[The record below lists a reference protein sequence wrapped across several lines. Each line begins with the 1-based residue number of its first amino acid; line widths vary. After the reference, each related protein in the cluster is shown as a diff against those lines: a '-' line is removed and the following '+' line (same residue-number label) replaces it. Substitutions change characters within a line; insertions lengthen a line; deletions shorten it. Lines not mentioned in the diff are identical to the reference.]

1 MEYTDTHKEVA
12 KKINTLWKSKYKV
25 MKKSDYT
32 ITYTDRVIDEITN
45 DLFED
50 LVLITDE
57 YYDGE
62 FFLKD
67 YDFSL
72 HDLKGKT
79 YKEIIFY
86 LAECYGTYMSEA
98 QAQDSQMAEQN
109 SHTI

>member
-1 MEYTDTHKEVA
+1 MEYTSTHKEVA
-12 KKINTLWKSKYKV
+12 KKINNLWKSKYKV
-25 MKKSDYT
+25 MKKSNYT

-50 LVLITDE
+50 LVLITDKD
-57 YYDGE
+57 YDGE

-86 LAECYGTYMSEA
+86 LANCYATYMSEA
-98 QAQDSQMAEQN
+98 QAQDAQMAEQN

>member
-1 MEYTDTHKEVA
+1 MEYTSTHKEVA

-25 MKKSDYT
+25 NKKSDYT

-57 YYDGE
+57 YNDGE

-67 YDFSL
+67 YDYSFN
-72 HDLKGKT
+72 DLKGKT

-98 QAQDSQMAEQN
+98 QAQDAQMEEQN

>member
-1 MEYTDTHKEVA
+1 MEYTSTHKEVA
-12 KKINTLWKSKYKV
+12 KKINNLWKSKYKV

-32 ITYTDRVIDEITN
+32 ITYTDRVVDEITN

-57 YYDGE
+57 YNDGE
-62 FFLKD
+62 FFLKYYD
-67 YDFSL
+67 YSF

>member
-25 MKKSDYT
+25 IKKYDYT
-32 ITYTDRVIDEITN
+32 FTYTDRVIDEITN
-45 DLFED
+45 DLFAD

-57 YYDGE
+57 DYDGE

-86 LAECYGTYMSEA
+86 LSNCYGTYMSEA
-98 QAQDSQMAEQN
+98 QAEESKMAEQN